1 MLVIITILVL
11 VFCVLLATTA
21 PRTALLV
28 SIIASVLCCFAA
40 WNIYVYGDNP
50 AFIAGLLIFPV
61 TLVVAVIRLYRDKNT
76 NIRWPATIAKA
87 ILTGLGYLILLV
99 ILVAIFKPLGL
110 IFFAMFVS
118 AMIAYKVTIGY
129 TLTLHVISTIGS
141 AMRQNLPLAMALS
154 TAAGD
159 NTDRRSQILRNV
171 SKWLTQGH
179 PLSHALKRGYTRC
192 PGNIAAM
199 ITAAEKV
206 DQLPQAIESI
216 EADLIEKAD
225 QSSRIQPVSLAYP
238 LIVLMAAFSIV
249 TVLTIKI
256 IPIFAEVLSDM
267 SQGKAHLPG
276 ATQFLLNMADFL
288 LSGNGINLFLLIAGA
303 LIIMGFAAYIRKRP
317 RRPEQ
322 PYLVSRVGDFLKW
335 HLPVLHWFEMNYSL
349 AAVVS
354 LLRVSLRAGC
364 TVDRAIGNTVG
375 LDINCCFRKR
385 LDRWRKAVEAGE
397 NISESAQRNGV
408 GKTLAWA
415 FNERINQGNTLEIL
429 ATLDEFYRCNYNY
442 KANLAKS
449 VAMPFMILGLGG
461 TVGFVVYAVFIPM
474 VAITSYVANDVMP

>member
-1 MLVIITILVL
+1 MLVTITILVL
-11 VFCVLLATTA
+11 VFCVLLATVA
-21 PRTALLV
+21 PRTALVL
-28 SIIASVLCCFAA
+28 SLLASVLCCFAA
-40 WNIYVYGDNP
+40 WNIFLYENNP
-50 AFIAGLLIFPV
+50 AFIVGVLILPV
-61 TLVVAVIRLYRDKNT
+61 TIVIVVIRLYRYKDT
-76 NIRWPATIAKA
+76 EIRWLITAAKV

-99 ILVAIFKPLGL
+99 VLVAIFKPLGL

-118 AMIAYKVTIGY
+118 AVIAYKVTIGY
-129 TLTLHVISTIGS
+129 TLTLHIISTIGS
-141 AMRQNLPLAMALS
+141 AMRQNLPLA
-154 TAAGD
+154 GD
-159 NTDRRSQILRNV
+159 NTDRRSQILRSI
-171 SKWLTQGH
+171 SKWLTQGY
-179 PLSHALKRGYTRC
+179 PLSQALKRGYTQC

-225 QSSRIQPVSLAYP
+225 QSNRIQPVSLTYP
-238 LIVLMAAFSIV
+238 LIILIAAFSMV
-249 TVLTIKI
+249 TVLMIKI
-256 IPIFAEVLSDM
+256 FPVFAHVLSDM
-267 SQGKAHLPG
+267 SEGEAALPG
-276 ATQFLLNMADFL
+276 ATQFLLDRSDFL
-288 LSGNGINLFLLIAGA
+288 LSNNGINLFLFIVVA

-317 RRPEQ
+317 RRPQQ
-322 PYLVSRVGDFLKW
+322 PYLVSRIADFLKW

-349 AAVVS
+349 AAIVS

-364 TVDRAIGNTVG
+364 TVDKAIGNTVG
-375 LDINCCFRKR
+375 LDINCCFRNR

-397 NISESAQRNGV
+397 NISESAQRNAV
-408 GKTLAWA
+408 GKALAWA

-461 TVGFVVYAVFIPM
+461 TVGFVVYAIFIPI
-474 VAITSYVANDVMP
+474 VAITSYVANNVIP